1 MGKKN
6 RGKKKSVKK
15 AVAPRT
21 SVASPND
28 DANFTPGVT
37 TKVCRKQAPVEPGRE
52 ATITGLVKRTDLNET
67 GGTIRKVLDSGRVAV
82 EIVRFCGTNKEQ
94 REVVAIRRENLEV
107 KWKTNINLSGKGVCP
122 ICMDTEMITGMDNN
136 QNASLF
142 TCCGGAVCGKCFI
155 AIQSTEQRD
164 VCPLCRAD
172 TSDCSDAA
180 EVANIKARAR
190 RGCANAMYNLGGF
203 YDHGLYGVAQ
213 DQAAAR
219 VWYQKSAEKGERRAA
234 HNLACSYRDGEG
246 GPVDRALAAK
256 YFRMA
261 AEAGHHE
268 AATNLGIAYGRG
280 LGVERDL
287 EEARRWLTQGAEA
300 GDELAVQELRA
311 LDQGGGTMEDMMSL
325 FMAQG
330 SMRFSCN

>member
-1 MGKKN
+1 MEDQHQFEWKRSVSHLHGHRDDHGDRQQSKCLPFYVLR
-6 RGKKKSVKK
+6 RGSM
-15 AVAPRT
+15 
-21 SVASPND
+21 
-28 DANFTPGVT
+28 
-37 TKVCRKQAPVEPGRE
+37 RKMFHRDPVH
-52 ATITGLVKRTDLNET
+52 
-67 GGTIRKVLDSGRVAV
+67 
-82 EIVRFCGTNKEQ
+82 
-94 REVVAIRRENLEV
+94 
-107 KWKTNINLSGKGVCP
+107 
-122 ICMDTEMITGMDNN
+122 
-136 QNASLF
+136 
-142 TCCGGAVCGKCFI
+142 GA
-155 AIQSTEQRD
+155 
-164 VCPLCRAD
+164 
-172 TSDCSDAA
+172 
-180 EVANIKARAR
+180 AR
-190 RGCANAMYNLGGF
+190 RLSPVPCRHLGLQRRGGGRQHQGEGAPGMRER
-203 YDHGLYGVAQ
+203 YVQPRWVLRPRSLRRRQ